1 MSDLLRFFDKTTA
14 IVLLLICLVG
24 ILLIAS
30 ASSSAS
36 TAYHLRQAVFLVVAL
51 AGGFMVM
58 RTKTDTVFRLALP
71 AYVVLMVLL
80 IIQLLAG
87 RVVAGTRSWLPLG
100 VISIQVSE
108 FVKIPLALIM
118 ARYLAR
124 IQEIGYR
131 EFLRL
136 GAMLGL
142 PVVLIVLQPD
152 MGVAFMLCSLLL
164 GALILKRVR
173 LHVILT
179 LILLI
184 SVGSV
189 MVWHTVLKPY
199 QKSRVISFLNPEK
212 FSQSSGYQIIQS
224 RIAVGSGGLA
234 GKGFMRG
241 SQSQFEF
248 LPTRHTDFIVSVLGE
263 EFGFLGISL
272 LLLLYFLFFT
282 RQLRYRGTGDAQF
295 YFVYLFT
302 GLILFQFLV
311 NVLMAIGYFPVL
323 GIPLPFVSYGGS
335 SLLSFMIGE
344 ALIFRMKINPY
355 LHER

>member
-1 MSDLLRFFDKTTA
+1 MNDLLRFFDKTTA
-14 IVLLLICLVG
+14 IVLLLLCLVG

-30 ASSSAS
+30 ASSITSP
-36 TAYHLRQAVFLVVAL
+36 AYHLRQAAFLVLAL
-51 AGGFMVM
+51 AAGFVVM
-58 RTKTDTVFRLALP
+58 RTRTEAVFRLALP

-80 IIQLLAG
+80 IIQLVAG
-87 RVVAGTRSWLPLG
+87 RVVAGTRSWLRLG

-124 IQEIGYR
+124 IHEIGYR

-136 GAMLGL
+136 GAMLAL
-142 PVVLIVLQPD
+142 PVILIVLQPD
-152 MGVAFMLCSLLL
+152 MGVAFILCSLLL
-164 GALILKRVR
+164 GVLILKRVR
-173 LHVILT
+173 LYVILT
-179 LILLI
+179 LVLAI
-184 SVGSV
+184 SAGSV
-189 MVWHTVLKPY
+189 LVWHTVLKPY

-234 GKGFMRG
+234 GEGFMRG

-272 LLLLYFLFFT
+272 LLLLYFLLFT
-282 RQLRYRGTGDAQF
+282 RQLRFRGSGDAQF

-323 GIPLPFVSYGGS
+323 GVPLPFVSYGGS

-344 ALIFRMKINPY
+344 ALIFRMKMNPY
-355 LHER
+355 LHEH